1 MICDGMNDVIVYCSA
16 ILAHCME
23 PMALIEMQNVQ
34 WNILRTVMNKKEAF
48 ANFQCEQELASFGT
62 SANPTNLIFGFLTV
76 LMIVLL

>member
-48 ANFQCEQELASFGT
+48 ANFQCQQEVTSFGNAVEP
-62 SANPTNLIFGFLTV
+62 SLIFGLFFALLT
-76 LMIVLL
+76 LL